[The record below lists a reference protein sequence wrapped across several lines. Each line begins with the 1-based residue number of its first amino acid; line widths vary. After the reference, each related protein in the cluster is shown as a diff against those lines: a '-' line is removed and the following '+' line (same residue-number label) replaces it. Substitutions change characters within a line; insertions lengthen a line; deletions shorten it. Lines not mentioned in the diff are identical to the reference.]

1 MTSRTFIAVDPGASG
16 GIAWS
21 NRRGVQVVSMP
32 DTRRGCI
39 DAIQQIVKEE
49 AELGCEGAPV
59 AYMEKVAPFIPG
71 GGASAM
77 FVFGRNVERIGCV
90 LECRG
95 IRIVEIIPR
104 SWQKALGLGNSDR
117 VKITKGMSA
126 AEVKSAKTHND
137 QAKRDWKNKLKAEA
151 ERRFPQIKVTLKNC
165 DALLLLDVAIQ
176 TERAGLGI

>member
-1 MTSRTFIAVDPGASG
+1 
-16 GIAWS
+16 
-21 NRRGVQVVSMP
+21 MP

-39 DAIQQIVKEE
+39 DAIENILTEE
-49 AELGCEGAPV
+49 AELGYVGSPI
-59 AYMEKVAPFIPG
+59 AYMEKVSPFIPG
-71 GGASAM
+71 GGASMM
-77 FVFGRNVERIGCV
+77 FQYGRNVERIGCV
-90 LECRG
+90 LECKG

-104 SWQKALGLGNSDR
+104 SWQKALGLGSSDR
-117 VKITKGMSA
+117 VKVTKDMNP
-126 AEVKSAKTHND
+126 AEVKSAKAHND